1 MSSLSSEGARSE
13 AEGGASTCAGMC
25 GIPGNSV
32 WSVETGWAPGL
43 INVSLAMCPGLV
55 TLALG
60 AWFLP
65 LENGVGDYAV

>member
-1 MSSLSSEGARSE
+1 
-13 AEGGASTCAGMC
+13 MC